1 MNNHKNPRILELQN
15 LSKYYRTGRSF
26 FGTGGGRVRALD
38 DVSLEIKKGEMFGL
52 VGRSGSGKT
61 TIGRLVLKLESCDTG
76 RIVFLGSEISGLK
89 GKPLKKFRKNMQM
102 ICQDPYQSLNPYFSI
117 YDIVS
122 EPLVI
127 HSPDN
132 KAVHYEQVKK
142 MLSSVGLTPADEYM
156 YRYPHQLSG
165 GQKQKVAIARAMVLN
180 PAFIVADEPTS
191 MLDASVSMQIYS
203 ILHHLKI
210 SLGITF
216 LFITHD
222 IAAARLLCDRI
233 AVIHEGKV
241 VETGPCTDIIRNP
254 ESEYTRELIDALPGF
269 VSGKWDQDA

>member
-1 MNNHKNPRILELQN
+1 MNNDQNSLILELQN
-15 LSKYYRTGRSF
+15 LSKHYRTGRSF
-26 FGTGGGRVRALD
+26 FGTGGGRIRALD

-61 TIGRLVLKLESCDTG
+61 TIGRLVLKLESMDEG
-76 RIVFLGSEISGLK
+76 RIVFLDSEISGLK
-89 GKPLKKFRKNMQM
+89 GKPLKQFRKKMQM
-102 ICQDPYQSLNPYFSI
+102 ISQDPYQSLNPYFSI

-127 HSPDN
+127 HYPAN
-132 KAVHYEQVKK
+132 KAEHYEKVRK
-142 MLSSVGLTPADEYM
+142 MLVSVGLTPAEDFM

-165 GQKQKVAIARAMVLN
+165 GQKQKVAIARAMILT

-191 MLDASVSMQIYS
+191 MLDASVSMQVYS
-203 ILHHLKI
+203 ILHHLKTT
-210 SLGITF
+210 LGTTF

-241 VETGPCTDIIRNP
+241 VETGPCAEIIQNP
-254 ESEYTRELIDALPGF
+254 QSNHTRELIDALPGF
-269 VSGKWDQDA
+269 VSGK

>member
-1 MNNHKNPRILELQN
+1 MNTDKSSPILEIEN

-26 FGTGGGRVRALD
+26 FGTGGGSVLALD
-38 DVSLEIKKGEMFGL
+38 DVSLKVKKGEMFGL

-61 TIGRLVLKLESCDTG
+61 TIGRLVLNLETAQKG
-76 RIVFLGSEISGLK
+76 RIVFLGSEINGLK

-102 ICQDPYQSLNPYFSI
+102 ICQDPYQSLNPYFSV

-127 HSPDN
+127 HDAAN
-132 KAVHYEQVKK
+132 KAKHYEQIRR
-142 MLSSVGLTPADEYM
+142 MLASVGLTPAEEFM

-165 GQKQKVAIARAMVLN
+165 GQKQKVAIARAMILN

-203 ILHHLKI
+203 ILDHLKTT
-210 SLGITF
+210 LGTTF

-233 AVIHEGKV
+233 AVVHNGEV
-241 VETGPCTDIIRNP
+241 VETGACMDIIQNP
-254 ESEYTRELIDALPGF
+254 ESVHTRELIDALPGF
-269 VSGKWDQDA
+269 VAGE

>member
-1 MNNHKNPRILELQN
+1 MDTDHNSLILELKSV
-15 LSKYYRTGRSF
+15 SKYYRTGRSF
-26 FGTGGGRVRALD
+26 FSDGPGKVQALD
-38 DVSLEIKKGEMFGL
+38 DVSLEIRKGEMFGL

-61 TIGRLVLKLESCDTG
+61 TIGRLVLKLESAEKG
-76 RIVFLGSEISGLK
+76 RILFLDSDLSRLK
-89 GKPLKKFRKNMQM
+89 GKALRRFRRNMQM

-127 HSPDN
+127 HEPKN
-132 KAVHYEQVKK
+132 KSEHYERVSKV
-142 MLSSVGLTPADEYM
+142 LSSVGLTPVREYM

-165 GQKQKVAIARAMVLN
+165 GQKQKAAIARAMILN
-180 PAFIVADEPTS
+180 PVFIVADEPTS

-203 ILHHLKI
+203 ILHHLKTT
-210 SLGITF
+210 LGTTF

-241 VETGPCTDIIRNP
+241 VETGECAEMIRNP

-269 VSGKWDQDA
+269 VSGK

>member
-1 MNNHKNPRILELQN
+1 MSNDKESLILELKN
-15 LSKYYRTGRSF
+15 LSKQYRTGRSF
-26 FGTGGGRVRALD
+26 FGTGGGGVLALD
-38 DVSLEIKKGEMFGL
+38 DVSLEVKKGEIFGL

-61 TIGRLVLKLESCDTG
+61 TIGRLVLKLESCDRG
-76 RIVFLGSEISGLK
+76 RIVFLGTEISGLK

-127 HSPDN
+127 HHPED
-132 KAVHYEQVKK
+132 KAEQYEQVRK
-142 MLSSVGLTPADEYM
+142 MIAGVGLTPAEDFM

-165 GQKQKVAIARAMVLN
+165 GQKQKVAIARAMILN

-203 ILHHLKI
+203 ILHHLKTT
-210 SLGITF
+210 LGTTF
-216 LFITHD
+216 FFITHD

-241 VETGPCTDIIRNP
+241 VETGPCMDIIQNP
-254 ESEYTRELIDALPGF
+254 ESDHTRELIDALPGF
-269 VSGKWDQDA
+269 VSGKRDEDV